1 MLKRRYDMGIP
12 EQGFS
17 KEQVF
22 EKLVGL
28 RSQDLDWRSGRVF
41 GYIFDPGP
49 DVREVAKEA
58 YGMFLTENA
67 LDFTVFP
74 SVLKLETDLVDM
86 MRRHLGG
93 DEQVVG
99 NFTSGGT
106 ESIILAVKAARDY
119 FRAKRPEI
127 AEPEMILPTTGHAAF
142 HKAAHYLGVKV
153 VLVSVDPVTFK
164 ADVKAVRRAISPN
177 TILIVG
183 SAPSY
188 THGVI
193 DPIREM
199 AKVATENGILFHC
212 DACMGG
218 FMLPYF
224 RRLGARVEDFDFSVP
239 GVTSISV
246 DLHKYAYAAK
256 GASII
261 LYRSKELRRYQI
273 FSCSR
278 WTGYTVVNNAVQSS
292 KSAGPMAAAWAVIN
306 YIGDKGY
313 LELARKKLEATRKV
327 VEGIRQIEGLRILGD
342 PEMCLVAFTSD
353 EVNVFHLIDEM
364 NNRGWYIQPALSFDN
379 SPRHIHMS
387 INVSNVAWIDD
398 FLRDL
403 EEAVNKA
410 RRAKQDDSSAQLKE
424 MLSSMDFSSMT
435 QEDFSS
441 MLKLAGIDSG
451 TLPQRMAEIN
461 EIMDFLSP
469 EIREKLLVEY
479 VNNLFA

>member
-1 MLKRRYDMGIP
+1 MKIPQQGLNKDQVLKQL
-12 EQGFS
+12 EA
-17 KEQVF
+17 
-22 EKLVGL
+22 L
-28 RSQDLDWRSGRVF
+28 RSHDLDWRSGKVF

-58 YGMFLTENA
+58 YGMFLTENG

-74 SVLKLETDLVDM
+74 SLLRLENDLVDM
-86 MRRHLGG
+86 MRRHLNG

-106 ESIILAVKAARDY
+106 ESIILAVKTARDY
-119 FRAKRPEI
+119 FRVKRPEI
-127 AEPEMILPTTGHAAF
+127 KEPEMILPTTAHAAF
-142 HKAAHYLGVKV
+142 HKAARYLGVKV
-153 VLVSVDPVTFK
+153 IQVPVEPDSFK
-164 ADVKAVRRAISPN
+164 ADVKALAEAIGPD

-193 DPIREM
+193 DPIKEM
-199 AKVATENGILFHC
+199 AELALEKQILFHC
-212 DACMGG
+212 DACVGG

-224 RRLGARVEDFDFSVP
+224 RRLGASVPEFDFSVP

-261 LYRSKELRRYQI
+261 LYRNKDIRRYQI
-273 FSCSR
+273 FACSR

-292 KSAGPMAAAWAVIN
+292 KSGGPMAAAWAVIN
-306 YIGDKGY
+306 YIGDDGY
-313 LELARKKLEATRKV
+313 LEFARKKLEATQKV
-327 VEGIRQIEGLRILGD
+327 IKGIEQIDSLRILGQ
-342 PEMCLVAFTSD
+342 PQMCLVGFTSD
-353 EVNVFHLIDEM
+353 KVNVFHIIDEM
-364 NNRGWYIQPALSFDN
+364 NSKGWYIQPALSYGN

-387 INVSNVAWIDD
+387 INVSNVKWIDW
-398 FLRDL
+398 FLSDL
-403 EEAVNKA
+403 ADAVEKA
-410 RRAKQDDSSAQLKE
+410 RRSKSEESSGQLRE
-424 MLSSMDFSSMT
+424 MISSIDFSSMT
-435 QEDFSS
+435 EEDFAS
-441 MLKLAGIDSG
+441 MLQLAGING
-451 TLPQRMAEIN
+451 EALPERMAEIN

-469 EIREKLLVEY
+469 EIREQLLIEY

>member
-1 MLKRRYDMGIP
+1 MKIP
-12 EQGFS
+12 QKGMS
-17 KEQVF
+17 KDDIF
-22 EKLVGL
+22 ERLGDY
-28 RSQDLDWRSGRVF
+28 RSRDLDWQSGRVF

-49 DVREVAKEA
+49 EVRDVAKEA
-58 YGMFLTENA
+58 YGMFLTENG
-67 LDFTVFP
+67 LDFTAFP
-74 SVLKLETDLVDM
+74 SLLRLENELVGM
-86 MRRHLGG
+86 MRHHLNG

-106 ESIILAVKAARDY
+106 ESIMLAVKSARDY
-119 FRAKRPEI
+119 FRAKKPQI
-127 AEPEMILPTTGHAAF
+127 KEPEMILPATAHAAF
-142 HKAAHYLGVKV
+142 HKAAHYLGVRV
-153 VLVSVDPVTFK
+153 VQVPVAPASYK
-164 ADVKAVRRAISPN
+164 ADVKAIAEAIGPN

-199 AKVATENGILFHC
+199 AALALEKEILFHC
-212 DACMGG
+212 DACVGG

-224 RRLGARVEDFDFSVP
+224 RRLGASVPEFDFSVP

-261 LYRSKELRRYQI
+261 LYRNKNIRRYQI
-273 FSCSR
+273 FACSH

-292 KSAGPMAAAWAVIN
+292 KSGGPMAAAWAVIN
-306 YIGDKGY
+306 YIGDEGY
-313 LELARKKLEATRKV
+313 LEFARKKLEATRKV
-327 VEGIRQIEGLRILGD
+327 VEGIEQIDGLRILGK

-353 EVNVFHLIDEM
+353 DLNVFHIIDEM
-364 NNRGWYIQPALSFDN
+364 NSKGWYIQPALSYGN

-387 INVSNVAWIDD
+387 INVSNVNWIDQ
-398 FLRDL
+398 FLSDL
-403 EEAVNKA
+403 AGAVEKA
-410 RRAKQDDSSAQLKE
+410 RQSKSDESSEQLRQ
-424 MLSSMDFSSMT
+424 MISSIDFSSMSE
-435 QEDFSS
+435 EDFAS
-441 MLKLAGIDSG
+441 MLQLAGIDG
-451 TLPQRMAEIN
+451 EALPERMADIN

-469 EIREKLLVEY
+469 EIREQLLVEY